1 MLWSGEG
8 DLPACCTD
16 CREAVNMLSKLPNA
30 IEMECCDCGGNIA
43 CAMVQAK
50 LAAACPSRRSCKTV
64 GMHA

>member
-1 MLWSGEG
+1 
-8 DLPACCTD
+8 
-16 CREAVNMLSKLPNA
+16 MLSKLPNA